1 MSVSRVAART
11 AREVRGPSALG
22 GGFRRFL
29 TLTWIIARTD
39 FKLTYFGSVL
49 GYLWSLMR
57 PLLLFGVLYVVFS
70 EILKFGGDIE
80 SYPMVLLFNI
90 VLFTFF
96 TEATQSSVTAVVNR
110 ESLVRKMHFP
120 RLVIPLSTVLTA
132 AFNLAVNLLAVFVF
146 LLAYGVE
153 PRATWLLLP
162 GLLIALVALA
172 AGAAMVLSALYVRFR
187 DIAPIWAVLSTVLF
201 YGSPVLYTIEFV
213 PEDVRTAFFAN
224 PIAALLE
231 IGRVLIIDPSAPTL
245 TAATGDS
252 FAWLPPLAVLL
263 AVPAIGFW
271 LFNREAPRVAEEL

>member
-1 MSVSRVAART
+1 MSVSNVAAR
-11 AREVRGPSALG
+11 APHEVHGPSALG

-70 EILKFGGDIE
+70 EIVKFGADIE
-80 SYPMVLLFNI
+80 AYPTVLLFNI
-90 VLFTFF
+90 VLFSFF
-96 TEATQSSVTAVVNR
+96 AEATQSSVTAVVSR
-110 ESLVRKMHFP
+110 ENLVRKMHFP

-132 AFNLAVNLLAVFVF
+132 AFNLGVNLLAVFVF
-146 LLAYGVE
+146 LLVYGVE

-162 GLLIALVALA
+162 LVLVGLVAFT
-172 AGAAMVLSALYVRFR
+172 AGVSMILSAFYVRFR
-187 DIAPIWAVLSTVLF
+187 DVAPIWAVLSTVLF

-213 PEDVRTAFFAN
+213 PEDVRTAFLAN

-231 IGRVLIIDPSAPTL
+231 IGRVLVIDASAPTL
-245 TAATGDS
+245 SEATGNS
-252 FAWLPPLAVLL
+252 LAWLPPLAILF
-263 AVPAIGFW
+263 AIPSIGFW
-271 LFNREAPRVAEEL
+271 LFNREAPRVAEDL

>member
-70 EILKFGGDIE
+70 EIVKFGADIE

-132 AFNLAVNLLAVFVF
+132 AFNLAVNLSAVFVF

-172 AGAAMVLSALYVRFR
+172 AGAGMVLSALYVRFR

-245 TAATGDS
+245 TEATGDS
-252 FAWLPPLAVLL
+252 FAWLPPLAILL

>member
-1 MSVSRVAART
+1 MSVSNVAADIR
-11 AREVRGPSALG
+11 REVHGPSALG
-22 GGFRRFL
+22 GGFRRFIA
-29 TLTWIIARTD
+29 LTWIIARTD

-70 EILKFGGDIE
+70 EIIKFGGDIE
-80 SYPMVLLFNI
+80 AYPMVLLFNI

-96 TEATQSSVTAVVNR
+96 TEATQNSVTAVVDR

-132 AFNLAVNLLAVFVF
+132 AFNLGVNLLAVFVF
-146 LLAYGVE
+146 LLAYGIE

-162 GLLIALVALA
+162 LVLIGLIALT
-172 AGAAMVLSALYVRFR
+172 AGVGMILSALYVRAR
-187 DIAPIWAVLSTVLF
+187 DVAPIWLVLSTALF

-213 PEDVRTAFFAN
+213 PEDIRTAFLAN

-231 IGRVLIIDPSAPTL
+231 IGRVLVIDPSAPTL
-245 TAATGDS
+245 TEATGRS
-252 FAWLPPLAVLL
+252 LAWLPPLAVLC
-263 AVPAIGFW
+263 AIPAFGFW
-271 LFNREAPRVAEEL
+271 LFNREAPRVAEDL

>member
-1 MSVSRVAART
+1 MSVSHVAAPA
-11 AREVRGPSALG
+11 AREVHGPSALG

-70 EILKFGGDIE
+70 EIVKFGGDIE

-90 VLFTFF
+90 VLFSFF
-96 TEATQSSVTAVVNR
+96 AEATQSSVTAVVNR
-110 ESLVRKMHFP
+110 ENLVRKMHFP

-132 AFNLAVNLLAVFVF
+132 AFNLAVNLLAVLLF
-146 LLAYGVE
+146 LLVYGVE

-162 GLLIALVALA
+162 VLLVGLVALA
-172 AGAAMVLSALYVRFR
+172 AGAAMILSALYVRFR
-187 DIAPIWAVLSTVLF
+187 DVAPIWAVLSTVLF

-213 PEDVRTAFFAN
+213 PEDVRTAFLAN

-231 IGRVLIIDPSAPTL
+231 MGRVLVIDSSAPTL
-245 TAATGDS
+245 TEATGS
-252 FAWLPPLAVLL
+252 SLAWLPPLAILVT
-263 AVPAIGFW
+263 VPAFGFW
-271 LFNREAPRVAEEL
+271 FFNREAPRVAEEL

>member
-1 MSVSRVAART
+1 MSVSNVAAR
-11 AREVRGPSALG
+11 APHEVHGPSALG

-70 EILKFGGDIE
+70 EIVKFGSDIE
-80 SYPMVLLFNI
+80 AYPMVLLFNI
-90 VLFTFF
+90 VLFSFF
-96 TEATQSSVTAVVNR
+96 AEATQSSVTAVVSR
-110 ESLVRKMHFP
+110 ENLVRKMHFP

-132 AFNLAVNLLAVFVF
+132 AFNLGVNLLAVFVF
-146 LLAYGVE
+146 LLVYGVE

-162 GLLIALVALA
+162 LVLVGLVAFT
-172 AGAAMVLSALYVRFR
+172 AGVSMILSAFYVRFR
-187 DIAPIWAVLSTVLF
+187 DVAPIWAVLSTVLF

-213 PEDVRTAFFAN
+213 PEDVRTAFLAN

-231 IGRVLIIDPSAPTL
+231 IGRVLVIDASAPTL
-245 TAATGDS
+245 SEATGNS
-252 FAWLPPLAVLL
+252 LAWLPPLAILF
-263 AVPAIGFW
+263 AIPSIGFW
-271 LFNREAPRVAEEL
+271 LFNREAPRVAEDL

>member
-70 EILKFGGDIE
+70 EIVKFGGDIE

-172 AGAAMVLSALYVRFR
+172 AGAGMVLSALYVRFR

-245 TAATGDS
+245 TEATGDS